1 MVRKKIL
8 IVDDDPDVRLSLQLR
23 LTASQYDVLSAS
35 DGVASIAEAR
45 KHLPDLMILDLGLP
59 AGDGFSVL
67 ERLRVSGR
75 LSSIPVIVLSG
86 RDRVGNWDRVLK
98 AGARTFLQKPVASER
113 LLAVIRLV
121 LAEQDRP
128 RTVVYDLAA
137 PDSGVDRQ
145 D

>member
-1 MVRKKIL
+1 MLKKKIL
-8 IVDDDPDVRLSLQLR
+8 IVDDDPEVRSSLQLW
-23 LTASQYDVLSAS
+23 LTANEYDVISAS
-35 DGVASIAEAR
+35 DGVMSVVQAR
-45 KHLPDLMILDLGLP
+45 KQLPDLIILDLGLP

-67 ERLRVSGR
+67 ERLRGSGK

-98 AGARTFLQKPVASER
+98 AGARTFLQKPVANER

-128 RTVVYDLAA
+128 PAVVYDLAQLDEA
-137 PDSGVDRQ
+137 RQ

>member
-1 MVRKKIL
+1 MVKKKIL

-23 LTASQYDVLSAS
+23 LAANEYDVISAS

-45 KHLPDLMILDLGLP
+45 KHVPDLMILDLGLP

-67 ERLRVSGR
+67 ERLRVSGK

-98 AGARTFLQKPVASER
+98 AGARTFSAKAGGEREASGGHS
-113 LLAVIRLV
+113 VG
-121 LAEQDRP
+121 P
-128 RTVVYDLAA
+128 GRTGPSAGCSLRF
-137 PDSGVDRQ
+137 SCS
-145 D
+145 